1 MAIYAIGDV
10 QGCYDE
16 LLHLLDQIH
25 FEPGAD
31 TLWFTGDLV
40 NRGPKSLEVLRF
52 VRGLGDRAVTVLG
65 NHDLHLLAIASGT
78 RSPRRKDTFEPVLHA
93 DDRKELLIWL
103 RNRPLL
109 HRDQTLGWAMI
120 HAGLPPQ
127 WDMDKAA
134 ACATELENVLRG
146 AKYRDFFT
154 HMYGDGPAVWDEKL
168 KGAKRLRFITNCLT
182 RLRYCDRKGRL
193 ALDAKGPP
201 GTQSPQTM
209 PWFAVPDRAS
219 EGQRIVFGHWS
230 TLGFHSE
237 RGAHS
242 LDTGCIWGGQLTA
255 LRIDSDD
262 LERHSIDCAQGCKPG
277 TP

>member
-16 LLHLLDQIH
+16 LQHLLDHIH
-25 FEPGAD
+25 FEPAAD

-52 VRGLGDRAVTVLG
+52 VRGLGDRAITVLG

-78 RSPRRKDTFEPVLHA
+78 RPPRRKDSFEAILNA
-93 DDRKELLIWL
+93 DDRTELLIWL

-109 HRDQTLGWAMI
+109 HWDQTLGWAML
-120 HAGLPPQ
+120 HAGIPPQ
-127 WDMDKAA
+127 WDLDKAA
-134 ACATELENVLRG
+134 ACAGELETVLRS
-146 AKYRDFFT
+146 AQYRDFFT

-168 KGAKRLRFITNCLT
+168 KGTKRLRFITNCLT
-182 RLRYCDRKGRL
+182 RMRYCDRKGRL

-201 GTQSPQTM
+201 GTQSPRTM
-209 PWFAVPDRAS
+209 PWFTVPQRAS

-242 LDTGCIWGGQLTA
+242 VDTGCIWGGQLTA
-255 LRIDSDD
+255 LRIDREVP
-262 LERHSIDCAQGCKPG
+262 ERHSIDCVQGCKPG